1 MDVCE
6 NESPSTLLQLLGPR
20 AALHVSQD
28 HPDLLKMYIYTHTH
42 TKLTYFEH
50 PNKNIDNPDL
60 RITRRFNKNKNNVT
74 LTTFLQ

>member
-1 MDVCE
+1 MKALPH
-6 NESPSTLLQLLGPR
+6 SYSYLAQGQLYMYLR
-20 AALHVSQD
+20 TILTCQ
-28 HPDLLKMYIYTHTH
+28 KMYIYTHTH